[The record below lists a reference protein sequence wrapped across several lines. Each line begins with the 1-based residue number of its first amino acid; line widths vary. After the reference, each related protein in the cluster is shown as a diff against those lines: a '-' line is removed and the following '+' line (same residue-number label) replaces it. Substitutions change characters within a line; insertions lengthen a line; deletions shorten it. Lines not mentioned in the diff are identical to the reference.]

1 MLAVSVTYE
10 TVSANSCYNRF
21 VNDRDFGLL
30 QRCPLFRD
38 TSASRLRAQLE
49 RVPHG
54 VSDYHAES
62 LIRSQGD
69 VYDELLILLEGEVSG
84 EFRTQDGRHMRVETL
99 AAPEALASA
108 FLFSPQTRL
117 PVDMVA
123 VTQVR
128 LFRIGRE
135 SLLAVATACPEVLEK
150 LLRDIARR
158 TEFLATKL
166 RMVQFETLRERIA
179 HYLLELMH
187 TQKRPTVELPVAKK
201 ELADILGS
209 ARQSVFRCLGEL
221 EEQCLIAQHGR
232 SVHILD
238 PDGLRELT
246 YPSE

>member
-1 MLAVSVTYE
+1 M
-10 TVSANSCYNRF
+10 
-21 VNDRDFGLL
+21 NDRDLGLL
-30 QRCPLFRD
+30 RRCPLFRS
-38 TSASRLRAQLE
+38 TPEAQLRAQLE

-54 VSDYHAES
+54 VSEYDADA

-69 VYDELLILLEGEVSG
+69 RYDELLILLKGQVAG
-84 EFRTQDGRHMRVETL
+84 EFRTHDGRLMRVETL

-108 FLFSPQTRL
+108 FLFSPQARL

-123 VTQVR
+123 VTDVR

-135 SLLAVATACPEVLEK
+135 ALLSVASACPEVLER
-150 LLRDIARR
+150 LLRDISHR

-166 RMVQFETLRERIA
+166 RMVQFETLRERVA
-179 HYLLELMH
+179 HYLLELMRA
-187 TQKRPTVELPVAKK
+187 QSRPTVELPVAKK

-221 EEQCLIAQHGR
+221 EEQGLIAQHGR

-238 PDGLRELT
+238 SEGLRMLAEAA
-246 YPSE
+246 E

>member
-1 MLAVSVTYE
+1 MAHLSVKYE
-10 TVSANSCYNRF
+10 TVWPIFCHNSR

-30 QRCPLFRD
+30 QRCPLFYS
-38 TSASRLRAQLE
+38 TSEAQLRAQLE

-54 VSDYHAES
+54 VSEYDADA

-69 VYDELLILLEGEVSG
+69 RYDELLILLRGQVAG
-84 EFRTQDGRHMRVETL
+84 EFRTHDGRLMRVETL

-123 VTQVR
+123 VTHVR

-135 SLLAVATACPEVLEK
+135 PLLSVASARPEVLEK
-150 LLRDIARR
+150 LLRDIGHR

-166 RMVQFETLRERIA
+166 RMVQFETLRERVA

-187 TQKRPTVELPVAKK
+187 AQNRPTVELPVAKR

-221 EEQCLIAQHGR
+221 EEQGLIAQHGR

-238 PDGLRELT
+238 PESLRSLVEAA
-246 YPSE
+246 E